1 MTEPCQ
7 TIWFQQVRPRLGGK
21 ELQSVLHDKNN
32 DSLNN
37 ASNQNNLAG
46 GALLSSQAFRTTKA

>member
-1 MTEPCQ
+1 MEMTEPCQ
-7 TIWFQQVRPRLGGK
+7 TIWFQQVRPRLDGK

-37 ASNQNNLAG
+37 ASSQNNLAG
-46 GALLSSQAFRTTKA
+46 GRF